1 MFTAWLAAHRR
12 SLLFVLLLPVLA
24 GIAAAVSLPVTLF
37 PNVSFPRVR
46 LIIEAGDRP
55 AEQMVLQV
63 TAPIELVVRTVPTV
77 TDVRSTTSRGTAEL
91 SIFFAWGTDM
101 ASAML
106 QVNAEVS
113 KILPQLPPG
122 ATIQTIRM
130 DPTVFPIISY
140 SMTSSTIPLAEIRDL
155 ALYQV
160 RPLLASIKGVSNV
173 GVSGG
178 SDQEY
183 HVLVDPE
190 KLKAADITV
199 DDVAKAVGASNVLQ
213 AIGRVEDRYK
223 LYLLISDDALHGI
236 DDLRHIAIRT
246 GPDGVTTV
254 GDVATVQLSTVPLW
268 ARATANG
275 NDAILFDIY
284 ERPGGNSVQI
294 ASEVR
299 VRLQEFR
306 TKLPPGVR
314 VANWYDQSE
323 LVSASA
329 SSVRDAII
337 IGTVLAALVLLLF
350 LRSFKM
356 MFIAM
361 LVVPAALSA
370 TIVLLWTM
378 NMSFNIMTLGGMA
391 AAVGLV
397 IDDAIVMVEHIV
409 RRLRESAG
417 RPILAEGRG
426 PGNTVLRA
434 AAEFTRP
441 LAGSSAATIVIFLP
455 LAMLSG
461 VTGAF
466 FKELSLT
473 MAASLLFSFVIT
485 WLAVPLAAEWLLTAR
500 DAERE
505 DVGRLMRWFH
515 QRYAWFSTRIIRR
528 PGWMVV
534 ILALPLVAG
543 GYLAFRAVGTGFMPV
558 MDEGGFIIDYY
569 SAPGTALSETDRL
582 LRQVEAILEATPDV
596 ATWSR
601 RTGLQLGGGLTEA
614 NRGDFFVKL
623 KSDSRRP
630 IFQVMS
636 DVRDRIENQVPGL
649 SVEMAQLM
657 EDVIG
662 DLIGVPQPIEVKL
675 YGDQPAVLIATANKV
690 ADGIGKLN
698 GIVEVRNGINPAGG
712 ALDIRI
718 DRVKA
723 AFEGIDPAEATRIA
737 NIFLH
742 GQVVTQIPTSLK
754 QIGVRVWSLD
764 RFRKTELDLANLPIR
779 APDGHVFPL
788 QRIANIAA
796 VNGQPQ
802 ITRENLQHM
811 IAVTARLEERDLGS
825 AAADV
830 RRILNQPNFLP
841 QSVRYELGGLYQ
853 QQQIAFRGLVLVFA
867 AAAGAVFTLLLFL
880 YERFSVAISILIMPL
895 LAACAVFVGLWLTG
909 VELNV
914 TAMMGMTM
922 IIGIVTEVAIFL
934 FSEFDDLS
942 SRGMSILNALIGAG
956 RNRMRPIVMT
966 TIAAIVTLLPLA
978 LALGQGAAMQQPL
991 AIAIISGLVVQLPLV
1006 LLVMPALYLV
1016 IGRASRPFCQQGT

>member
-12 SLLFVLLLPVLA
+12 SLLFLLLLPVVA
-24 GIAAAVSLPVTLF
+24 GIAAAFSLPVTLF

-91 SIFFAWGTDM
+91 SISFAWGTDM

-106 QVNAEVS
+106 QVNAEAS

-160 RPLLASIKGVSNV
+160 RPLMASIRGVSNV

-199 DDVAKAVGASNVLQ
+199 DDVARAVGASNVLQ

-223 LYLLISDDALHGI
+223 LYLLISDDSLRGV

-275 NDAILFDIY
+275 KDAILFDIY

-299 VRLQEFR
+299 ARLREFR

-370 TIVLLWTM
+370 TIVLLWM
-378 NMSFNIMTLGGMA
+378 MKMSFNIMTLGGMA

-397 IDDAIVMVEHIV
+397 IDDAIVMVEHIA
-409 RRLRESAG
+409 RRLRESPG
-417 RPILAEGRG
+417 SLTLAVG
-426 PGNTVLRA
+426 PGPENTVLRA

-466 FKELSLT
+466 FKELCVNGGVKLGHWGGAKAGQFGYGSSRY
-473 MAASLLFSFVIT
+473 AASGP
-485 WLAVPLAAEWLLTAR
+485 A
-500 DAERE
+500 
-505 DVGRLMRWFH
+505 
-515 QRYAWFSTRIIRR
+515 
-528 PGWMVV
+528 
-534 ILALPLVAG
+534 
-543 GYLAFRAVGTGFMPV
+543 
-558 MDEGGFIIDYY
+558 
-569 SAPGTALSETDRL
+569 
-582 LRQVEAILEATPDV
+582 
-596 ATWSR
+596 
-601 RTGLQLGGGLTEA
+601 
-614 NRGDFFVKL
+614 
-623 KSDSRRP
+623 
-630 IFQVMS
+630 
-636 DVRDRIENQVPGL
+636 
-649 SVEMAQLM
+649 EMAR
-657 EDVIG
+657 VS
-662 DLIGVPQPIEVKL
+662 QP
-675 YGDQPAVLIATANKV
+675 GRTRHSGS
-690 ADGIGKLN
+690 ADGF
-698 GIVEVRNGINPAGG
+698 AGFG
-712 ALDIRI
+712 
-718 DRVKA
+718 
-723 AFEGIDPAEATRIA
+723 
-737 NIFLH
+737 
-742 GQVVTQIPTSLK
+742 
-754 QIGVRVWSLD
+754 
-764 RFRKTELDLANLPIR
+764 
-779 APDGHVFPL
+779 
-788 QRIANIAA
+788 
-796 VNGQPQ
+796 
-802 ITRENLQHM
+802 
-811 IAVTARLEERDLGS
+811 
-825 AAADV
+825 
-830 RRILNQPNFLP
+830 
-841 QSVRYELGGLYQ
+841 
-853 QQQIAFRGLVLVFA
+853 
-867 AAAGAVFTLLLFL
+867 
-880 YERFSVAISILIMPL
+880 
-895 LAACAVFVGLWLTG
+895 
-909 VELNV
+909 
-914 TAMMGMTM
+914 
-922 IIGIVTEVAIFL
+922 
-934 FSEFDDLS
+934 
-942 SRGMSILNALIGAG
+942 
-956 RNRMRPIVMT
+956 
-966 TIAAIVTLLPLA
+966 
-978 LALGQGAAMQQPL
+978 
-991 AIAIISGLVVQLPLV
+991 
-1006 LLVMPALYLV
+1006 
-1016 IGRASRPFCQQGT
+1016 IGRSDFAPAARH

>member
-12 SLLFVLLLPVLA
+12 SLLFLLLLPVVA
-24 GIAAAVSLPVTLF
+24 GVAAAFSLPVTLF

-46 LIIEAGDRP
+46 LIVEAGDRP

-63 TAPIELVVRTVPTV
+63 TAPIELVVRRVPNV
-77 TDVRSTTSRGTAEL
+77 TGVRSTTSRGTAEL

-101 ASAML
+101 VSAML

-113 KILPQLPPG
+113 QMLPQLPP
-122 ATIQTIRM
+122 ATSIQTIRM
-130 DPTVFPIISY
+130 DPTVFPIIGY
-140 SMTSSTIPLAEIRDL
+140 SMTSNTVPLAEIRDL

-160 RPLLASIKGVSNV
+160 RPLLASIPGVSNV

-190 KLKAADITV
+190 KLRAADITV

-223 LYLLISDDALHGI
+223 LYLLILDDTLNGT
-236 DDLRHIAIRT
+236 DDLRHIAVRT
-246 GPDGVTTV
+246 GPGGVTTV
-254 GDVATVQLSTVPLW
+254 GDVATVTLSNVPLW
-268 ARATANG
+268 AKVTANG
-275 NDAILFDIY
+275 KDAILFDIY
-284 ERPGGNSVQI
+284 ERPGGSSVLI

-299 VRLQEFR
+299 ARLQEFGA
-306 TKLPPGVR
+306 KLPPGVR

-323 LVSASA
+323 LVTASA

-337 IGTVLAALVLLLF
+337 IGTVLAALVLLVF

-356 MFIAM
+356 MFIAL

-370 TIVLLWTM
+370 AIILLWVM

-391 AAVGLV
+391 AGVGLV
-397 IDDAIVMVEHIV
+397 IDDAIVMVEQIV
-409 RRLRESAG
+409 RRLRGSAG
-417 RPILAEGRG
+417 GPTLADGQG
-426 PGNTVLRA
+426 TAKTVSQA
-434 AAEFTRP
+434 AAEFTQP
-441 LAGSSAATIVIFLP
+441 FAGSSAATIVIFLP

-466 FKELSLT
+466 FKALSLS
-473 MAASLLFSFVIT
+473 MAASLAFSFVIT
-485 WLAVPLAAEWLLTAR
+485 WLAVPLAAEWLL
-500 DAERE
+500 DAGDAKRQ
-505 DVGRLMRWFH
+505 DVGGLMRSFH
-515 QRYAWFSTRIIRR
+515 RLYGWLSARIVRR
-528 PGWMVV
+528 PGWVLV
-534 ILALPLVAG
+534 ILALPLVAA
-543 GYLAFRAVGTGFMPV
+543 GYLAFQVVGTGFMPV
-558 MDEGGFIIDYY
+558 MDEGGFVIDYY

-582 LRQVEAILEATPDV
+582 VRQVETILEATPDV

-614 NRGDFFVKL
+614 NKGDFFVKL
-623 KSDSRRP
+623 KTGSRRP

-636 DVRDRIENQVPGL
+636 EVRDRIENQVPGL

-675 YGDQPAVLIATANKV
+675 YGDKPNVLIATANKV
-690 ADGIGKLN
+690 ADSIGKLN
-698 GIVEVRNGINPAGG
+698 GFVEVRNGIYPAGD

-723 AFEGIDPAEATRIA
+723 AFEGMDPAEATRIA
-737 NIFLH
+737 NIYLQ
-742 GQVVTQIPTSLK
+742 GQVVTQLPTSFK
-754 QIGVRVWSLD
+754 QIGVRVWSED
-764 RFRKTELDLANLPIR
+764 RFRKTGLDLANLPIR
-779 APDGHVFPL
+779 APDGHTFPL
-788 QRIANIAA
+788 QRIASITE
-796 VNGQPQ
+796 VTGQPQ
-802 ITRENLQHM
+802 ITRENLQDM

-830 RRILNQPNFLP
+830 RRLLDEPNFLP
-841 QSVRYELGGLYQ
+841 QSIRYELGGLHQ
-853 QQQIAFRGLVLVFA
+853 QQRIAFRGLVLVFVA
-867 AAAGAVFTLLLFL
+867 AVGAVFALLLFL

-895 LAACAVFVGLWLTG
+895 LAACAVFVGLWLTS

-934 FSEFDDLS
+934 FSEFDDLR
-942 SRGMSILNALIGAG
+942 SRGMPPPDALIAAG

-966 TIAAIVTLLPLA
+966 TIAAILTLLPLA
-978 LALGQGAAMQQPL
+978 LAIGQGAAMQQPL

-1006 LLVMPALYLV
+1006 LLVMPALY
-1016 IGRASRPFCQQGT
+1016 IIMSRLGAH